1 MCCDC
6 TALIWNIHLT
16 CVVLCCH
23 LPCVNSMA
31 FIIEDRGWGWSEGPR
46 ALPCVVAP
54 SDTVSLSGDYI
65 LTENKQRQRKH
76 LQWGYR
82 SQLSDS
88 AANKIWPA
96 KRQSNENHYWGARM
110 PHYVKW
116 ILNPVTVYS
125 KNSQTSCKQR
135 HPSLG
140 ENFGISQLHHFS
152 LFSCPTAQYAS
163 PPGPGR
169 FPIWEISRVSQGHN
183 KLHLS

>member
-46 ALPCVVAP
+46 ALPCVAAP

-76 LQWGYR
+76 LQRGYR
-82 SQLSDS
+82 SQLSDN

-96 KRQSNENHYWGARM
+96 KKKIIAEVSGWCIMLNEYWPLWLSIPRIPRPAVNNVIR
-110 PHYVKW
+110 PLEKT
-116 ILNPVTVYS
+116 LVYP
-125 KNSQTSCKQR
+125 NSTTSACFHAPQHNMLLPLGLDSFLFETFLGSRRDTTSC
-135 HPSLG
+135 
-140 ENFGISQLHHFS
+140 I
-152 LFSCPTAQYAS
+152 CP
-163 PPGPGR
+163 
-169 FPIWEISRVSQGHN
+169 
-183 KLHLS
+183 K